1 MRIPLVKPDT
11 CITKPSG
18 AKSKRALRAIGTTI
32 DTMNHSLATSITSL
46 SSSETAL
53 LIRKKE
59 LSPVEV
65 VHAYVERIS
74 RVEPMLHAFA
84 SLPLDQVLAEARR
97 AETAIMLNDEVAPL
111 LGVPITVKSCIDVA
125 GLPCAAG
132 SRLRRG
138 CIAREDATIV
148 ARLRRA
154 GAIILGT
161 TSTPEMLMAYHTE
174 NDISGRTNNP
184 WKLDRSAGGSS
195 GGEAAAIAAGM
206 SAGGIGS
213 DGGGSIRVPAHFC
226 GICGLKPTPGVIP
239 ATGHYPPGY
248 GPFAFTGV
256 LGPMARTVADLRL
269 LLNIMSGYDRGDPAS
284 SSAPLESM
292 SVDEAKALQ
301 VGYYDDDGYSP
312 VTPEVRAAIQISA
325 TILADAGFVLQPFRP
340 GELDKARE
348 LWANIFVDA
357 GASLVR
363 AAIKGREQE
372 VSDGLKDFLNFAAG
386 RPPLTADLLL
396 NTLIERDQLRIGM
409 SAAMEQ
415 FPILLAPVCSVAAF
429 KHEDAGWG
437 ESHAADYQRTM
448 SYCQHYNLLGNPAV
462 VVPVAQSPE
471 GLPIGVQ
478 VIGRPYRENEI
489 LAVAEILQSACG
501 RKEPH
506 L

>member
-1 MRIPLVKPDT
+1 MPVN
-11 CITKPSG
+11 
-18 AKSKRALRAIGTTI
+18 GTL
-32 DTMNHSLATSITSL
+32 DAVNHNAATSITAL
-46 SSSETAL
+46 SASATAMMV
-53 LIRKKE
+53 RNKE

-65 VHAYVERIS
+65 MHAYIERIT
-74 RVEPMLHAFA
+74 RVEPNIHAFA
-84 SLPLDQVLAEARR
+84 SLPFEQVLAEARR
-97 AETAIMLNDEVAPL
+97 AETALMRNENVGPL
-111 LGVPITVKSCIDVA
+111 LGVPITVKSCINVA
-125 GLPCAAG
+125 GLPCEAG

-148 ARLRRA
+148 ARLKQA

-174 NDISGRTNNP
+174 NDISGRTKNP
-184 WKLDRSAGGSS
+184 WSLERSAGGSS

-256 LGPMARTVADLRL
+256 LGPMARTVADLGL
-269 LLNIMSGYDRGDPAS
+269 LLGIVSGYDQGDPSA
-284 SSAPLESM
+284 SSAPLEPASI
-292 SVDEAKALQ
+292 DQAKNLR
-301 VGYYDDDGYSP
+301 VGYYDDDGYGAAVP
-312 VTPEVRAAIQISA
+312 DVQAAVRLSA
-325 TILADAGFVLQPFRP
+325 TILADAGFEVQPFRP
-340 GELDKARE
+340 GELGRARE
-348 LWANIFVDA
+348 LWTNIFVDA

-363 AAIKGREQE
+363 VAIKDREKE
-372 VSDGLKDFLNFAAG
+372 VSSGLKDFLDFATS

-396 NTLIERDQLRIGM
+396 NTLIERDQLRLRVLD
-409 SAAMEQ
+409 AMMQ
-415 FPILLAPVCSVAAF
+415 FPILLAPVCSVPAF

-448 SYCQHYNLLGNPAV
+448 SYCQPYNLLGNPAA
-462 VVPVAQSPE
+462 VVPVTRSRE
-471 GLPIGVQ
+471 DLPIGVQ

-489 LAVAEILQSACG
+489 LAVAEVLQSACTG
-501 RKEPH
+501 KEKPR

>member
-1 MRIPLVKPDT
+1 MKAR
-11 CITKPSG
+11 
-18 AKSKRALRAIGTTI
+18 
-32 DTMNHSLATSITSL
+32 
-46 SSSETAL
+46 
-53 LIRKKE
+53 
-59 LSPVEV
+59 PV
-65 VHAYVERIS
+65 
-74 RVEPMLHAFA
+74 
-84 SLPLDQVLAEARR
+84 
-97 AETAIMLNDEVAPL
+97 
-111 LGVPITVKSCIDVA
+111 GK
-125 GLPCAAG
+125 
-132 SRLRRG
+132 
-138 CIAREDATIV
+138 
-148 ARLRRA
+148 
-154 GAIILGT
+154 
-161 TSTPEMLMAYHTE
+161 
-174 NDISGRTNNP
+174 
-184 WKLDRSAGGSS
+184 GSS
-195 GGEAAAIAAGM
+195 GGEAAAIAAAI

-372 VSDGLKDFLNFAAG
+372 VS
-386 RPPLTADLLL
+386 
-396 NTLIERDQLRIGM
+396 
-409 SAAMEQ
+409 
-415 FPILLAPVCSVAAF
+415 
-429 KHEDAGWG
+429 
-437 ESHAADYQRTM
+437 
-448 SYCQHYNLLGNPAV
+448 
-462 VVPVAQSPE
+462 
-471 GLPIGVQ
+471 
-478 VIGRPYRENEI
+478 
-489 LAVAEILQSACG
+489 
-501 RKEPH
+501 
-506 L
+506 

>member
-1 MRIPLVKPDT
+1 MPIN
-11 CITKPSG
+11 
-18 AKSKRALRAIGTTI
+18 GTI
-32 DTMNHSLATSITSL
+32 NAMNHNTATSITAL
-46 SSSETAL
+46 SASETAVL
-53 LIRKKE
+53 VRNKE

-74 RVEPMLHAFA
+74 RVEPKIHAFA
-84 SLPLDQVLAEARR
+84 SLPFEQVLAEARR
-97 AETAIMLNDEVAPL
+97 AETAMMLNQDVGPL
-111 LGVPITVKSCIDVA
+111 LGVPITVKSCINVA
-125 GLPCAAG
+125 GLPCEAG

-148 ARLRRA
+148 ARLKQA

-184 WKLDRSAGGSS
+184 WSLDHSAGGSS

-248 GPFAFTGV
+248 GPFAVTGV
-256 LGPMARTVADLRL
+256 LGPMARTVVDLRL
-269 LLNIMSGYDRGDPAS
+269 LLNVVSGYDRGDPAS
-284 SSAPLESM
+284 YSAPLEPTRA
-292 SVDEAKALQ
+292 DEAKNLQ
-301 VGYYDDDGYSP
+301 VGYYDDDGYSAA
-312 VTPEVRAAIQISA
+312 TPDVQAAVRLSAA
-325 TILADAGFVLQPFRP
+325 ILADAGFAVQPFRP
-340 GELDKARE
+340 GELGKACE

-363 AAIKGREQE
+363 AAIKDREQE
-372 VSDGLKDFLNFAAG
+372 VSSGLKDFLEFAAS
-386 RPPLTADLLL
+386 RPRLTADLLL
-396 NTLIERDQLRIGM
+396 NTLIERDQLRLRAL
-409 SAAMEQ
+409 AAMEQ
-415 FPILLAPVCSVAAF
+415 FPILIAPVCSVSAF
-429 KHEDAGWG
+429 KHEDGGWG
-437 ESHAADYQRTM
+437 KSHAADYQRTM

-478 VIGRPYRENEI
+478 IIGRPYRENEI
-489 LAVAEILQSACG
+489 LAVAEVLQSAC
-501 RKEPH
+501 RWKEEPR